1 MMCFNVFGKKCCQ
14 KIWLQDIGLRRPK
27 SEKKILGKKSKFQ
40 KFFLLGNGSGW
51 SKKWSQTKNF
61 FSKFLIFFRFFP
73 KSAQKCSKTAIWAQ
87 FWPNLDIFS
96 TRMEIKSLV
105 LDCYS
110 LCMFST
116 QHAGSI

>member
-27 SEKKILGKKSKFQ
+27 SEKQNLGKKSKFQ

-61 FSKFLIFFRFFP
+61 FSKFLIFFDFFRFFP
-73 KSAQKCSKTAIWAQ
+73 KNEQKCSKMAILAN
-87 FWPNLDIFS
+87 F
-96 TRMEIKSLV
+96 
-105 LDCYS
+105 
-110 LCMFST
+110 
-116 QHAGSI
+116 